1 MLLSGF
7 RSRCDIVTKGAFPT
21 HRVHQ
26 GLEQLIQL
34 YCLAGFDR
42 DELNS
47 IPSQILNFQIKHT
60 VREKTRIWSE
70 RFFFFLVLFSLTSLD
85 VFLVG

>member
-1 MLLSGF
+1 MSPKSCRLSQLQSGF
-7 RSRCDIVTKGAFPT
+7 RSRCHIAIKGAFPI

-42 DELNS
+42 DEPNCIS
-47 IPSQILNFQIKHT
+47 SQILNSQID
-60 VREKTRIWSE
+60 S
-70 RFFFFLVLFSLTSLD
+70 
-85 VFLVG
+85 